1 MLQRH
6 QAAGKEGAKVCF
18 LGFAGF
24 LYSHVLSCW
33 FSVFLRSLITWR
45 KKLAAEYKEHLAKSK
60 ENGHEAEEDEGSKFI
75 RLT

>member
-1 MLQRH
+1 MFF
-6 QAAGKEGAKVCF
+6 GI
-18 LGFAGF
+18 AGF
-24 LYSHVLSCW
+24 LHSHVLSC
-33 FSVFLRSLITWR
+33 FSVLLRSLITWR